1 MEEFLMSETKKTNKK
16 HETVYVGSMELL
28 QILARKN
35 MLHYLKSVKFKDN
48 YPLFGFIDIPK
59 VTKIVN
65 AFAEEHCGS
74 TEHTVDDVS
83 LWKDHADFITKEVKD
98 VDKTITRN
106 INILKDIVLSGNAY
120 RINKIFVDKS
130 GKRVFRFYSCPEI
143 EKIKAEGDK
152 ASHERWE
159 KKQKNTKDDDKPVND
174 TMKKL
179 IDKAMA
185 EASNGTE

>member
-1 MEEFLMSETKKTNKK
+1 MSETKKTNKR

-35 MLHYLKSVKFKDN
+35 MLRYLKSVKFKDN

-65 AFAEEHCGS
+65 SFAEEHCGS

-106 INILKDIVLSGNAY
+106 ISILKDIVLSGNAY

-143 EKIKAEGDK
+143 EKIKVEGDK

-159 KKQKNTKDDDKPVND
+159 KKQKNIKDDDKPVND

-185 EASNGTE
+185 EVSNGTE

>member
-1 MEEFLMSETKKTNKK
+1 MSKENKR

-28 QILARKN
+28 QTLAKKK
-35 MLHYLKSVKFKDN
+35 LLPYLRNVKFKDS
-48 YPLFGFIDIPK
+48 YPLFGFVGVPK
-59 VTKIVN
+59 VLKIVN
-65 AFAEEHCGS
+65 AFAEEHNGC
-74 TEHTVDDVS
+74 TDYTVDDVS
-83 LWKDHADFITKEVKD
+83 MWKAHSEFITKDFKD
-98 VDKTITRN
+98 ISKTITRN

-130 GKRVFRFYSCPEI
+130 GKRVFRFYSCSEI

-152 ASHERWE
+152 ASQERWE

-185 EASNGTE
+185 EVENATE